1 MKVAI
6 IGKVGAWYT
15 KSLQSAFQ
23 LRDVEVPCFPITWL
37 TSSLGTQTKL
47 AVAKESLN
55 DYDAVIIRAIPGGS
69 LEQVIYRVDALHCLE
84 NSGVRVI
91 NSPSAIEHGVD
102 KYYTL
107 ALMQGEGIPVPRTI
121 VTEQFDDAMDAFDEL
136 GGDVVVKPLFG
147 SEGRGMTRVSDRDI
161 AYRIFR
167 SLEQS
172 RYVYYL
178 QEYVSHG
185 FEDIRVFVID
195 GKAVAA
201 MTRRGT
207 SWKCNICNGAS
218 GEKMILNE
226 QLKDMSVRAV
236 KALGAVYGGVDFL
249 PLENGGYQLIEVN
262 TIPGWKGLHKATG
275 YDAAGALADYVLG
288 RTA

>member
-37 TSSLGTQTKL
+37 TSSLGTQTKV
-47 AVAKESLN
+47 AVAKESLK

-288 RTA
+288 RTV

>member
-47 AVAKESLN
+47 AVAKESLK

>member
-6 IGKVGAWYT
+6 IGKPGAWYT
-15 KSLQSAFQ
+15 KSLQSAFKI
-23 LRDVEVPCFPITWL
+23 RSIEVPCFPITTL
-37 TSSLGTQTKL
+37 TSSLGSRTILT
-47 AVAKESLN
+47 VAEESLN
-55 DYDAVIIRAIPGGS
+55 DYEAVIVRAIPGGS
-69 LEQVIYRVDALHCLE
+69 LEQVIYRVNALHCLE
-84 NSGVRVI
+84 KSGTRVI
-91 NSPSAIEHGVD
+91 NSPSALEHGVD

-107 ALMQGEGIPVPRTI
+107 ALMQAEGIPVPRTI
-121 VTEQFDDAMDAFDEL
+121 VTERFDEAMDAFDEL

-161 AYRIFR
+161 AYRVFR
-167 SLEQS
+167 ALEQGS
-172 RYVYYL
+172 YVFYL
-178 QEYVSHG
+178 QEYVDHG
-185 FEDIRVFVID
+185 YKDIRVFVID

-201 MTRRGT
+201 MTRRGI

-218 GEKMILNE
+218 GEKMILGE
-226 QLKDMSVRAV
+226 ELKDMSVRAV

-275 YDAAGALADYVLG
+275 FDVAGALADYVLG
-288 RTA
+288 RTG

>member
-37 TSSLGTQTKL
+37 TSSLGTQTKV
-47 AVAKESLN
+47 AVAKESLK